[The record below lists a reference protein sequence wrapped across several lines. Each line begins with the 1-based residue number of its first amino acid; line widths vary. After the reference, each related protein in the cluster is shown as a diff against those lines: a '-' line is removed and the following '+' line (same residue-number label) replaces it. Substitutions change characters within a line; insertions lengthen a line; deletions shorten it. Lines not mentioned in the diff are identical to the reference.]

1 MTNKSRLITLFAAGI
16 LASTAAAHAQTA
28 PSLDSNFGE
37 SPRLSV
43 TSGTAANGPELAGVP
58 DPNFGTAVSASEAE
72 LEGSVARGPQLAVA
86 PDPNLA
92 PSTNEQAT
100 SVQPEM
106 HAGAGSGSME
116 PIAQ

>member
-1 MTNKSRLITLFAAGI
+1 MTNKSGLMTLFAAGI
-16 LASTAAAHAQTA
+16 LASTAAAHAQSA
-28 PSLDSNFGE
+28 PSLDTNFGE

-43 TSGTAANGPELAGVP
+43 MSGTAANAPELAGVP
-58 DPNFGTAVSASEAE
+58 DPNFGSPVSETA
-72 LEGSVARGPQLAVA
+72 LPGNVAGGPQLAVA

-92 PSTNEQAT
+92 PSSYEEGTI
-100 SVQPEM
+100 VQPAM

>member
-1 MTNKSRLITLFAAGI
+1 MTNKNRLITLFAAGI
-16 LASTAAAHAQTA
+16 LASTVAAHAQSA
-28 PSLDSNFGE
+28 PSLDANFGE

-43 TSGTAANGPELAGVP
+43 MSGTAANGPELAGVP
-58 DPNFGTAVSASEAE
+58 DPNFGTSVSRSEAE
-72 LEGSVARGPQLAVA
+72 VPGDGGPQLAVA

-92 PSTNEQAT
+92 PSTNDEVT
-100 SVQPEM
+100 NVQPAM